1 MVAFMNMKG
10 RDILTLQ
17 ELSPGDIWALI
28 DECFKLKGEW
38 VKGERRR
45 RDLEG
50 KGVLLFFEKPSTRT
64 RLAFE
69 IAAASLGAHPLYA
82 SASELQLARGEAL
95 SDTAKVFS
103 RMVDCVVARVR
114 SHGTVEEL
122 AKYCTIPV
130 INGLSDSHHPTQAL
144 TDVFTMFEVKGK
156 GRLKIAFIG
165 DGSTNTCHSLLIC
178 CSKLGLDVV
187 VACPHE
193 FRPKSE
199 VLEVV
204 MKNCD
209 VSGSRVEVVEDPIV
223 AVKEADVIY
232 TDVFVS
238 MGFEAERERRL
249 KKFLPKYQVNREL
262 VSKAPE
268 DFVFMHC
275 LPAKRGEEVT
285 DEVID
290 DPKHSIVWLQSEN
303 KLHMARAILRS
314 VV

>member
-1 MVAFMNMKG
+1 MSMKG

-17 ELSPGDIWALI
+17 ELSPNEIWTLI
-28 DECFKLKGEW
+28 DKCFELKEEW
-38 VKGERRR
+38 TRGERRR
-45 RDLEG
+45 RDLED
-50 KGVLLFFEKPSTRT
+50 KSVLLYFEKPSTRT

-69 IAAASLGAHPLYA
+69 IATTSLGAHPLYA
-82 SASELQLARGEAL
+82 SASGLQLARGEAL
-95 SDTAKVFS
+95 SDTARVFS

-114 SHGTVEEL
+114 SHDTVEEL
-122 AKYCTIPV
+122 AKHCTIPV
-130 INGLSDSHHPTQAL
+130 INGLSDLHHPTQAL

-156 GRLKIAFIG
+156 RKLKVAFIG
-165 DGSTNTCHSLLIC
+165 DGGANTCHSLLIC

-187 VACPHE
+187 VACPRE
-193 FRPKSE
+193 FRPKGE

-204 MKNCD
+204 MKNCEA
-209 VSGSRVEVVEDPIV
+209 SNSRVEVIEDPV
-223 AVKEADVIY
+223 AAVKEADVIY

-238 MGFEAERERRL
+238 MGFEAEREQRL
-249 KKFLPKYQVNREL
+249 KRFLPRYQVNGEL

-290 DPKHSIVWLQSEN
+290 DPRHSIVWLQSEN
-303 KLHMARAILRS
+303 KLHMARAILLS

>member
-1 MVAFMNMKG
+1 MSMKG

-17 ELSPGDIWALI
+17 ELSSNEIWTLI
-28 DECFKLKGEW
+28 DECFELKREW
-38 VKGERRR
+38 ARGERRK

-69 IAAASLGAHPLYA
+69 MAATSLGAHPLYA
-82 SASELQLARGEAL
+82 SASELQLARGETL
-95 SDTAKVFS
+95 SDTARVFS
-103 RMVDCVVARVR
+103 RMVDCIVARVR
-114 SHGTVEEL
+114 SHDTVEEL
-122 AKYCTIPV
+122 ATYCTIPV
-130 INGLSDSHHPTQAL
+130 INGLSDLHHPTQAL
-144 TDVFTMFEVKGK
+144 TDVFTMFEVKGRR
-156 GRLKIAFIG
+156 RLKVAFIG
-165 DGSTNTCHSLLIC
+165 DGGANTCHSLLIC

-187 VACPHE
+187 VACPRE
-193 FRPKSE
+193 FRPRSE
-199 VLEVV
+199 VLEVA
-204 MKNCD
+204 MRNCD
-209 VSGSRVEVVEDPIV
+209 VSGSKIEIVEDPIA
-223 AVKEADVIY
+223 AVKEVDVIY

-238 MGFEAERERRL
+238 MGFEAEREQRL
-249 KKFLPKYQVNREL
+249 KKFLPRYQVNREL